1 MAGQGGAAKY
11 KHTMFGGSEPCDRR
25 VWWASKAR
33 DKKPARERSGGEIK
47 CRLSFARALAR
58 GIPAHKAI
66 RLALRVDD
74 GHPEWMTAE
83 TWELLWTEEECK
95 AIADRWLKDP
105 PTQSFL
111 KQSVK
116 RAGVTLAGA
125 TQFAVER
132 LIEIIADP
140 STPPSTVERSCRT
153 ILDRS
158 GMTEGSKPSAEIN
171 DNLEALADAA
181 AANMEGRPSE
191 PEPEEPDDAKDDE

>member
-1 MAGQGGAAKY
+1 LVAGSNAAKY

-25 VWWASKAR
+25 VWWSSKAR
-33 DKKPARERSGGEIK
+33 DRVPARERSGGEIK
-47 CRLSFARALAR
+47 CRLAFARALAR
-58 GIPAHKAI
+58 GIPKAKAI
-66 RLALRVDD
+66 RQALRVDE
-74 GHPEWMTAE
+74 GHPDWMTPEA
-83 TWELLWTEEECK
+83 WELLWSDEECD
-95 AIADRWLKDP
+95 AIANRWLKDP

-125 TQFAVER
+125 TQYAVER

-140 STPPSTVERSCRT
+140 STPPSTVERAART

-158 GMTEGSKPSAEIN
+158 GMTEGSKPGAEIN
-171 DNLEALADAA
+171 DNLESLADAA

-191 PEPEEPDDAKDDE
+191 EPADDPREGDDE